1 MQPVLLETS
10 FLDVIWWMLIV
21 FFWSMIFWMFISVFV
36 DMFRRDDL
44 SGWGK
49 AAWSLAF
56 IFLPLLGILI
66 YMIVRPRDLPSD
78 SYSMGATWHDG
89 GRSPAEEI
97 DKAKQLHD
105 AGTINQEEFDELK
118 RRALR

>member
-21 FFWSMIFWMFISVFV
+21 FFWSMIFWMFIRVFV

-97 DKAKQLHD
+97 EKAKQLHD
-105 AGTINQEEFDELK
+105 AGTINQEEFEELK
-118 RRALR
+118 RRALT